1 MVETSLPHT
10 TPPFVTP
17 VKSVAVISNPVPFVV
32 AFAAVAS
39 TVSSTTGAS
48 VASSEN
54 VSAAGASV
62 STAASVYNGIVI

>member
-54 VSAAGASV
+54 VLFYQK
-62 STAASVYNGIVI
+62 STCPLPKGEL